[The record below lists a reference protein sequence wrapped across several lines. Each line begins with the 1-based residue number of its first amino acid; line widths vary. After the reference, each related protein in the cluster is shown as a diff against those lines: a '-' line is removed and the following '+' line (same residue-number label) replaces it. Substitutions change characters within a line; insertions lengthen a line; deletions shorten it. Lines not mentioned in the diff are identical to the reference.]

1 MEYIGRITKIEN
13 ERNGVSAK
21 TGNPWHSMSFVFEY
35 FTPENQRFPDS
46 VVLETMDENIINQ
59 LKSEDIFKL
68 MNAKSCVKIAFYHK
82 TRVYEG
88 RTYNDIRINK
98 FEFLPQAAGIE
109 APRATT
115 PSNTENAAEAK
126 NEGKTETT
134 TDSTQTGNTGA
145 PNPEDD
151 DLPF

>member
-1 MEYIGRITKIEN
+1 MEYIGRIVKIEN
-13 ERNGVSAK
+13 ERSGTSAK
-21 TGNPWHSMSFVFEY
+21 TGNPWHSLAFVFEY
-35 FTPENQRFPDS
+35 FTPENQIFPDS
-46 VVLETMDENIINQ
+46 VVLETMNENIINQ
-59 LKSEDIFKL
+59 LKSEEIFKL

-82 TRVYEG
+82 TRTYEN

-98 FEFLPQAAGIE
+98 FEFLLDRAGVEKPQVN
-109 APRATT
+109 T

-134 TDSTQTGNTGA
+134 TDSTQAGGTGI

>member
-1 MEYIGRITKIEN
+1 MEYIGRILKIEN

-21 TGNPWHSMSFVFEY
+21 TGNPWHSIAFVFEY

-59 LKSEDIFKL
+59 LKSEEIFKL

-82 TRVYEG
+82 TRTYEN

-109 APRATT
+109 APRINT
-115 PSNTENAAEAK
+115 PSNTENAAEVK
-126 NEGKTETT
+126 NEGKTEAT
-134 TDSTQTGNTGA
+134 TDSTQNNGGVS
-145 PNPEDD
+145 NPEDD

>member
-13 ERNGVSAK
+13 ERSGVSAK
-21 TGNPWHSMSFVFEY
+21 TGNPWHSVSFVFEY

-46 VVLETMDENIINQ
+46 VVLETMDENIINL
-59 LKSEDIFKL
+59 LKSKEIFKL

-98 FEFLPQAAGIE
+98 FEFLLDKAGVEKPQVN
-109 APRATT
+109 T

-126 NEGKTETT
+126 NEGKTEGT
-134 TDSTQTGNTGA
+134 TDSTQTGDTGA

>member
-1 MEYIGRITKIEN
+1 MEYIGRITKVFDEKT
-13 ERNGVSAK
+13 GVSAK
-21 TGNPWHSMSFVFEY
+21 TGNPWHSISFVFEY
-35 FTPENQRFPDS
+35 FTPENKMFPDS
-46 VVLETMDENIINQ
+46 VVLETMNENIINQ
-59 LKSEDIFKL
+59 LKNEEIFKL

-82 TRVYEG
+82 TREWEG
-88 RTYNDIRINK
+88 RTYNAIRIYK

-109 APRATT
+109 APRINT

-134 TDSTQTGNTGA
+134 TDSTQNNGA
-145 PNPEDD
+145 GNPEED

>member
-13 ERNGVSAK
+13 ERSGVSAR
-21 TGNPWHSMSFVFEY
+21 TGNSWHSISFVFEY

-46 VVLETMDENIINQ
+46 VVLDTMDENIINQ
-59 LKSEDIFKL
+59 LKNEEVFKL

-82 TRVYEG
+82 TREYDG
-88 RTYNDIRINK
+88 KTYNDIRINK
-98 FEFLPQAAGIE
+98 FEFLLDRVGVE
-109 APRATT
+109 KPRVNT

-126 NEGKTETT
+126 NEGKTEAT
-134 TDSTQTGNTGA
+134 TDSTQTGGTGI
-145 PNPEDD
+145 PNPDD